1 MKLACRALL
10 EVEAGGKNIEVAVLR
25 KGQDLVMLSD
35 DEVETMVTAL
45 QAEKDEEDAK
55 KPKERSGWVIL

>member
-1 MKLACRALL
+1 VKLACRALL
-10 EVEAGGKNIEVAVLR
+10 EVVEAGGKNIEVAVLR

-55 KPKERSGWVIL
+55 KPKE

>member
-1 MKLACRALL
+1 M
-10 EVEAGGKNIEVAVLR
+10 EAGGKNIEVAVLR

-55 KPKERSGWVIL
+55 KPKE

>member
-1 MKLACRALL
+1 M
-10 EVEAGGKNIEVAVLR
+10 
-25 KGQDLVMLSD
+25 MLSD

-55 KPKERSGWVIL
+55 KPKE